1 MSGISVQTIHCENEQ
16 HILTNR
22 TTEFTQKGEQ
32 AMKRFFQTEDRWAPF
47 IVRMMLALVILPHG
61 AQKLLGWYG
70 GNGFEGTMGYFT
82 QQMGLPWIIAFLV
95 IMGES
100 VGALA
105 LAAGFMTRFTAA
117 SLGII
122 MLGAIAM
129 VHWPNGFFM
138 NWFGAQAGEGFEYHL
153 LVIGMGLSLMVSGA
167 GKWSVDQVM
176 GKWLARQE
184 PLPADGTRQ
193 TVAA

>member
-1 MSGISVQTIHCENEQ
+1 MTNQTHLFIN
-16 HILTNR
+16 
-22 TTEFTQKGEQ
+22 KGGQ
-32 AMKRFFQTEDRWAPF
+32 AMKALFQTEERWAPV
-47 IVRMMLALVILPHG
+47 ILRVMLALVIFPHG

-70 GNGFEGTMGYFT
+70 GNGFEGTMGFFT
-82 QQMGLPWIIAFLV
+82 QQMGLPWVIAFLV

-122 MLGAIAM
+122 MLGAIAT
-129 VHWPNGFFM
+129 VHWPHGFFM
-138 NWFGAQAGEGFEYHL
+138 NWFGQQAGEGFEYHL
-153 LVIGMGLSLMVSGA
+153 LVIGMGLSLMVTGA
-167 GKWSVDQVM
+167 GKWSVDQVI
-176 GKWLARQE
+176 GKWLTRQE
-184 PLPADGTRQ
+184 YPKPSGARE